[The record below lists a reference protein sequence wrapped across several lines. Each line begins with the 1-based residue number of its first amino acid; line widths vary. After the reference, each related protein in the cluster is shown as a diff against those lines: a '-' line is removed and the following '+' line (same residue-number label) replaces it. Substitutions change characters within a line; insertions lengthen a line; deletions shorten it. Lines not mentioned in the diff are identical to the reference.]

1 MLGWEGSVQKWR
13 KLSKVPVSVFSIPIP
28 ASSTQ
33 FRNYF
38 SFLERTTRHLASL
51 SADIFF
57 FTNVDVS
64 KIDLHLQSPP
74 SASMASGSFSQL
86 DPMKSLRQ
94 APICSAHCQR
104 PHRLV
109 GMDRCGEK
117 SSLTSRSYRCLCS
130 WSLLALPSL
139 EK

>member
-1 MLGWEGSVQKWR
+1 MGWEGSVQKWR
-13 KLSKVPVSVFSIPIP
+13 NLSKVPVSVFSIPIP

-57 FTNVDVS
+57 FFTNVDVS

-94 APICSAHCQR
+94 APSVLPTVRDHTGSWIWTGVERNLH
-104 PHRLV
+104 
-109 GMDRCGEK
+109 
-117 SSLTSRSYRCLCS
+117 SLPDPTDVSVHGHS
-130 WSLLALPSL
+130 
-139 EK
+139 